1 LASFAFFAPEDHLN
15 IPMKQYWHLLVNY
28 LRPQWP
34 RVATLTL
41 LLAATIGLQ
50 LVRPQIIRA
59 FIDAAQAGGLAQ
71 QLTRAALVYLAAAVA
86 LQIFSFAATYFS
98 ENVAWTSTNAL
109 RRDLTAHCLRL
120 DMSFHKAHTP
130 GELIERIDGDVTVL
144 ANFFSQMAIRLLSNG
159 LLALGIVII
168 LYLEDWRVGL
178 VAAGYA
184 GLTALSSRTVQ
195 VAAVTAWNRS
205 RQTYSEFSGFLG
217 ERLAATE
224 DIRANGGDPYV
235 MQRLYGLMRN
245 VFHAWRRAKMVQAL
259 SRALGA
265 VAYLVTLTVTLAIGI
280 RSYLNGQMTLGTV
293 YLLMHYLALLRAPL
307 VEIRNHVDDLQRAS
321 ASIERIQA
329 LLNAQPRVIETPR
342 AGVPPGRPAELPSGA
357 LRVAFEDVTFGYDDA
372 QAGNGCGRERVLE
385 DISFAL
391 KPGRVLGLLGRTGSG
406 KTTLTRLLFRLY
418 DPTAGTIRLGDVEL
432 QDVRLSDLR
441 RRIGLVTQDVQL
453 FRATVRHNVSLF
465 SSRVSDEQILDA
477 LRALGLGEWYDS
489 LPDGLDTVL
498 ESGANSLSAGQ
509 AQLLAFTRV
518 FLKDPGVIVLDEASS
533 RLDLA
538 TEQLL
543 ERAIDRLL
551 EGRTAIV
558 IAHRLATVG
567 RVDEIIVLEEGR
579 IGERG
584 AREAL
589 AGDPTSRFYRLLQT
603 GLEEVLA

>member
-1 LASFAFFAPEDHLN
+1 
-15 IPMKQYWHLLVNY
+15 
-28 LRPQWP
+28 
-34 RVATLTL
+34 
-41 LLAATIGLQ
+41 
-50 LVRPQIIRA
+50 
-59 FIDAAQAGGLAQ
+59 
-71 QLTRAALVYLAAAVA
+71 
-86 LQIFSFAATYFS
+86 
-98 ENVAWTSTNAL
+98 
-109 RRDLTAHCLRL
+109 
-120 DMSFHKAHTP
+120 
-130 GELIERIDGDVTVL
+130 LIERIDGDVTVL
-144 ANFFSQMAIRLLSNG
+144 ANFFSQMAIRLMTNG
-159 LLALGIVII
+159 LLALGIVVV
-168 LYLEDWRVGL
+168 LFLEEWRAGL
-178 VAAGYA
+178 VAVGYA
-184 GLTALSSRTVQ
+184 GLAALSSRTVQ
-195 VAAVTAWNRS
+195 KAAVTAWGRS

-224 DIRANGGDPYV
+224 DIRANGGEPYV
-235 MQRLYGLMRN
+235 MRRLYGLMRG
-245 VFHAWRRAKMVQAL
+245 VFHTWRKAKMVQAL

-265 VAYLVTLTVTLAIGI
+265 VAYLVTLTVTLTIGI

-307 VEIRNHVDDLQRAS
+307 VEIRHHVDDLQRAS
-321 ASIERIQA
+321 ASIERIQT
-329 LLNAQPRVIETPR
+329 LLKAQPRVVETPR
-342 AGVPPGRPAELPSGA
+342 AGATLRRQAKLPSGA
-357 LRVAFEDVTFGYDDA
+357 LRVTFEHVAFGYDDA
-372 QAGNGCGRERVLE
+372 FAGNGNGRERVLE

-391 KPGRVLGLLGRTGSG
+391 RPGRVLGLLGRTGSG

-418 DPTAGTIRLGDVEL
+418 DPTAGAIRLGDVGL
-432 QDVRLSDLR
+432 RDVRLSDLR

-453 FRATVRHNVSLF
+453 FRASVRHNVSLF
-465 SSRVSDEQILDA
+465 SGHVSDDQILDA
-477 LRALGLGEWYDS
+477 FRALGLGEWYDS
-489 LPDGLDTVL
+489 LPNGLDTVL
-498 ESGANSLSAGQ
+498 EGGANSLSAGQ

-579 IGERG
+579 IGEHG

-603 GLEEVLA
+603 GLEEVLV